1 LYFYGSLRE
10 EISGTMKE
18 ANQNF
23 SLKDA
28 SLVLLHGFMEDSR
41 IWHSFE
47 TALKDSFTVFC
58 PNLPGHGFNPTY
70 LENPSMETYA
80 EYLNAKIPD
89 EKPLVLIGHSM
100 GGYVALAFAERYP
113 KRVSGLVLLNSICL
127 ADSEARKQ
135 ERDRSIALMQ
145 HNYPLFAKSF
155 VPQIFADSK
164 HPAVDEITEMALQQQ
179 PDGMIQSTRA
189 MRNRSNRCSAN
200 LGKHFPALLLAGRH
214 DKLISA
220 NAVNECMLQCPSLK
234 IEWLENAGHIAFW
247 EEPEQCL
254 QLIRN
259 WIAA

>member
-89 EKPLVLIGHSM
+89 EKPLILIGHSM

-164 HPAVDEITEMALQQQ
+164 HPAVDEITEMALQQFAQ
-179 PDGMIQSTRA
+179 QNSRMLQKLLWAIPKIIAFIIVTGTHYQFLWYVA
-189 MRNRSNRCSAN
+189 KVF
-200 LGKHFPALLLAGRH
+200 LPGKKQLCRLSALLQPARYADILTQKELRKFA
-214 DKLISA
+214 ISII
-220 NAVNECMLQCPSLK
+220 K
-234 IEWLENAGHIAFW
+234 GK
-247 EEPEQCL
+247 
-254 QLIRN
+254 
-259 WIAA
+259 